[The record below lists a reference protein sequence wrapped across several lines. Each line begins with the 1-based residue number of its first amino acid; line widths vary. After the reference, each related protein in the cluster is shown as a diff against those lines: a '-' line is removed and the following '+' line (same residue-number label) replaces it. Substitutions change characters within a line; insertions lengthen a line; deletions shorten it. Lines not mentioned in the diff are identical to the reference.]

1 MNLVRFQQPRMVY
14 SVNSIL
20 NDFFNDRSYVAGR
33 SMDNN
38 YPAVNIA
45 ETDNAFELEFL
56 APGFEKEN
64 FSITNNKGILTVKG
78 SLNEQSES
86 TEKYTRK
93 RFSIHAFERSFNLP
107 EGILTD
113 EISARYHNGILK
125 VELPKK
131 VDAVQNAELTIP
143 VQ

>member
-14 SVNSIL
+14 SVNSLL
-20 NDFFNDRSYVAGR
+20 NDFINDRAYFAGKT
-33 SMDNN
+33 MDNN

-45 ETDNAFELEFL
+45 ETENAYELEFL

-64 FSITNNKGILTVKG
+64 FSITNIKGILTVKG
-78 SLNEQSES
+78 NLNEQKES

-93 RFSIHAFERSFNLP
+93 RFAIYPFERSFNLP
-107 EGILTD
+107 DGINAD
-113 EISARYHNGILK
+113 EITARYHNGILR

-131 VDAVQNAELTIP
+131 VEEVQNAELTIP